1 MLNLNNLPR
10 SVELGCD
17 GEGRAQL
24 VLLDQRKLPGAVEFL
39 CTGDWR
45 CVVDAIKTLAV
56 RGAPAIGVAGAAAVA
71 LWACNEGV
79 AAATGHGCGESASR
93 FLEELGEVAGEVA
106 AARPTAVN
114 LAWAVRRMERLAR
127 ELAGSEPA
135 ASVDKEACGSRSK
148 AVRASL
154 CVPVSSS
161 TLQEVEESRPA
172 EAGIPLHCVADALFD
187 EVKRMEREDE
197 ATNRAIGAHGAKA
210 LPGMPGGLRIL
221 THCNAGSL
229 ATVFYGTALG
239 VVYAAAAQG
248 KVARVYADETRPV
261 GQGARLTAWELSRA
275 GVPVTLICDNMAAS
289 LMAAGKVDAV
299 VVGADRIAAN
309 GDTAN
314 KIGTYGVAVLAKHHG
329 VPFYVAAPTSTID
342 AACAIGAD
350 IPIEE
355 RDASEVLPCAIEG
368 VEVWNPA
375 FDVTPAELITG
386 IVTERGV
393 FRSENVLEALAD

>member
-1 MLNLNNLPR
+1 MLSLDNLPR
-10 SVELGCD
+10 SVELGHD

-24 VLLDQRKLPGAVEFL
+24 ILLDQRKLPGTVEFL
-39 CTGDWR
+39 RTGDWR

-71 LWACNEGV
+71 LWACNEGAG
-79 AAATGHGCGESASR
+79 AAAGHGCGESSAR
-93 FLEELGEVAGEVA
+93 FLEGLEAVAGEIA

-114 LAWAVRRMERLAR
+114 LAWAVRRMEHLAR
-127 ELAGSEPA
+127 ALAGGKPA
-135 ASVDKEACGSRSK
+135 VGDM
-148 AVRASL
+148 
-154 CVPVSSS
+154 
-161 TLQEVEESRPA
+161 
-172 EAGIPLHCVADALFD
+172 ADALFN

-197 ATNRAIGAHGAKA
+197 ATNRAIGAHGAQA
-210 LPGMPGGLRIL
+210 LPEAFGGLRIL

-239 VVYAAAAQG
+239 VVYTAAAQG
-248 KVARVYADETRPV
+248 KIARVYADETRPV
-261 GQGARLTAWELSRA
+261 GQGARLTVWELSRA

-289 LMAAGKVDAV
+289 LMATGKVDAV

-342 AACAIGAD
+342 AACATGAD
-350 IPIEE
+350 IPIEQ

-368 VEVWNPA
+368 VDVWNPA
-375 FDVTPAELITG
+375 FDVTPAELIIG

-393 FRSENVLEALAD
+393 FRPDEVLRALAVG